1 MNQTNSIKSLINKL
15 AKYKVTSILTIV
27 CLGLPINVFANT
39 VPLNVGQAIH
49 QIQLQDQF
57 DRPHQLSTDVKL
69 VLFAADKAGGKL
81 IQEWMNNKGDSFL
94 NESSTV
100 LIVDIHRMPSI
111 FISTIGLPLL
121 RRYNFSMLII
131 KDDQTGQ
138 IFASK
143 EGQVTLLQLSNL
155 TIKQIE
161 FAGSVNEIET
171 MFFRFQK

>member
-1 MNQTNSIKSLINKL
+1 MNQTNRMKPFLSKLVRNK
-15 AKYKVTSILTIV
+15 VSRILTIV
-27 CLGLPINVFANT
+27 SIGLPIGVCAET
-39 VPLNVGQAIH
+39 VPLNVGQTIH

-57 DRPHQLSTDVKL
+57 DRPHQLSTNVKL

-81 IQEWMNNKGDSFL
+81 IQAWMNNKDDSFL
-94 NESSTV
+94 EESSTL

-121 RRYNFSMLII
+121 RRHSFSMLII

-138 IFASK
+138 IFAYK

-161 FAGSVNEIET
+161 FASSVAEIET
-171 MFFRFQK
+171 MFYRFQK

>member
-1 MNQTNSIKSLINKL
+1 MHKIKSLLNKL
-15 AKYKVTSILTIV
+15 VKNKVTRFLTIV
-27 CLGLPINVFANT
+27 SLSLPVSIFAET
-39 VPLNVGQAIH
+39 APSNVGQTIH

-57 DRPHQLSTDVKL
+57 DKPHQLSTDVKL

-81 IQEWMNNKGDSFL
+81 IQAWMNNKDDSFL
-94 NESSTV
+94 KESSTV

-121 RRYNFSMLII
+121 RRYSFSMLII

-138 IFASK
+138 IFANK

-161 FAGSVNEIET
+161 FASSVTEIET
-171 MFFRFQK
+171 MFHRFQK